1 MPMSHKFALCRK
13 SDGHCVRRSVL
24 LPPEAIDDSLEWLPI
39 DQKAEPVHDKNTET
53 LDVVTAVIG
62 GKLTM
67 TYTKRAMTEKELS
80 DRTT

>member
-39 DQKAEPVHDKNTET
+39 DQKAEPSFNKDTEG
-53 LDVVTAVIG
+53 LDVVTAVID

-67 TYTKRAMTEKELS
+67 TYAKRAMTAEELS
-80 DRTT
+80 KVVL